1 MRQTLPK
8 SFPRFGCFIIIGLFL
23 VGIRFRF
30 KVCTP
35 DFQLNDKV
43 FCTREQS
50 LYCFCTK
57 TDLFFQVLGPI
68 KLCGSYRLLS
78 CASLHFLTHSATLFE
93 RGAPSEEY
101 ENYKWLEY
109 ILKSS
114 TATLSRL
121 ALTLGKAQSSS

>member
-1 MRQTLPK
+1 MKKAERRVGSIVYLSKDGKVVGKLCQNL
-8 SFPRFGCFIIIGLFL
+8 SLDSGASSLHIGLFL
-23 VGIRFRF
+23 AGVRFRF

-68 KLCGSYRLLS
+68 KLCGSCRLLS

-93 RGAPSEEY
+93 RGAPRR
-101 ENYKWLEY
+101 
-109 ILKSS
+109 S
-114 TATLSRL
+114 TKIINGLS
-121 ALTLGKAQSSS
+121 TF

>member
-1 MRQTLPK
+1 MPK
-8 SFPRFGCFIIIGLFL
+8 SFPRFWCFIIIGLFL
-23 VGIRFRF
+23 LVGVRFHF

-78 CASLHFLTHSATLFE
+78 CASLHFLTHSATTLFE

-114 TATLSRL
+114 TTTLSRL
-121 ALTLGKAQSSS
+121 TFGKAQSSG